1 MRTLFLLI
9 VVIQACHALR
19 VETRQSEGSGDE
31 DCIEQE
37 VVTAEVE
44 YEEQLQCRH
53 LPQETCMQTMST
65 KYKTTKDEECK
76 DTFTKDCYIEYIN
89 VPKSAQVE
97 TCVTPWRRDCDAEGE
112 RECTTEFETIC
123 ETIYHEDEVDDDI
136 ANCVTEVICKNGDA
150 VCAPEEQVPKR
161 SCTVEQ
167 EPNKKYTKE
176 TECKKEPR
184 EVCGP
189 ESCPLIQDEKECS
202 TETKTFVQQQPEENC
217 DLVSRKVCTPTMK
230 VVPSMEPVTKCVNMG
245 KEICE
250 YVKLNPQVVK
260 KTLKK
265 KICEPIVDELLEEG
279 SGEEGSGD
287 EPGEGSDVGSGGD
300 EGSGAG
306 EGSGGDAPEG
316 SGGDNYYRNVP
327 RKGNKG
333 QKRNGRK

>member
-1 MRTLFLLI
+1 M
-9 VVIQACHALR
+9 
-19 VETRQSEGSGDE
+19 G
-31 DCIEQE
+31 
-37 VVTAEVE
+37 
-44 YEEQLQCRH
+44 
-53 LPQETCMQTMST
+53 
-65 KYKTTKDEECK
+65 
-76 DTFTKDCYIEYIN
+76 
-89 VPKSAQVE
+89 
-97 TCVTPWRRDCDAEGE
+97 
-112 RECTTEFETIC
+112 
-123 ETIYHEDEVDDDI
+123 
-136 ANCVTEVICKNGDA
+136 
-150 VCAPEEQVPKR
+150 
-161 SCTVEQ
+161 
-167 EPNKKYTKE
+167 KE

-202 TETKTFVQQQPEENC
+202 TEIKTFVQQQPEENC

-265 KICEPIVDELLEEG
+265 KICEPIVDELLEG
-279 SGEEGSGD
+279 S
-287 EPGEGSDVGSGGD
+287 GD

-333 QKRNGRK
+333 